1 MVSEEVAITRREIY
15 RMSLRWK
22 QVLALS
28 FLGVAL
34 WAMVTYRI
42 HAHPE
47 RLLDGTRTLFGFLT
61 APLGGVVSVWLCKVV
76 GRLNRQ
82 QLLTGVSVVG
92 AVAMMLDGV
101 VLGWFPN
108 MYGMNEKAL
117 RLGAAGLLW
126 GYGVAFG
133 VAVIWIGLAQPI
145 EPSMELV
152 EK

>member
-1 MVSEEVAITRREIY
+1 
-15 RMSLRWK
+15 MSLRWK

-47 RLLDGTRTLFGFLT
+47 RLLDSTRTLIGFLT

-82 QLLTGVSVVG
+82 QLLTGVSIVG

-108 MYGMNEKAL
+108 MYGMNEKAM

-133 VAVIWIGLAQPI
+133 VAVIWTSLLRYMGNT
-145 EPSMELV
+145 V
-152 EK
+152 EFVEE